1 MSRLPLLP
9 KWVLPP
15 TMPSNYDHESA
26 TALEMVAKCY
36 GAMRK
41 VVEDYNTFVDE
52 INEEIKSFTS
62 SSNEEIAN
70 FKQSVDQRLACKFKD
85 LDALLAKITLEI
97 KKNTDDKLEKAFS
110 VFGVTVR
117 ETGENIIL
125 SDATDEKIR
134 ALSIYGKTTQSWEP
148 VPEYPAELRSAGSS
162 GSVTVKIS
170 NGKDEQLLTIATPEE
185 LPGIPVSEGGNYT
198 DPNGQQW
205 ICDEIDLKKGVYI
218 QRIDNMTLTGEEK
231 FIRDSESWASG
242 CYKVYTRTNNPGHVH
257 RESMCSFLPTK
268 ANTDLANNRAAFG
281 IGTHGNE
288 CLMVRFGTD
297 KTEEQTSDLWKK
309 AIQAG
314 GEVFTVLQEPIER
327 PLTIAEL
334 AAYKKLHTYMPD
346 TTISNGSGAGML
358 VEYVAITQKYLENR
372 ITDQAVQITTQL
384 VNEAIQNGKI
394 VVSLEYN
401 EETEE
406 ANIVAGGE
414 IL

>member
-15 TMPSNYDHESA
+15 TMPSIYYSESS

-52 INEEIKSFTS
+52 INEEINSFTS
-62 SSNEEIAN
+62 SSNEEIEN
-70 FKQSVDQRLACKFKD
+70 FKQSVDHRLACKFKD

-97 KKNTDDKLEKAFS
+97 KKNTDAQLEKAFS

-134 ALSIYGKTTQSWEP
+134 ALSIYGKTMQRWDP
-148 VPEYPAELRSAGSS
+148 VLEYPADLKSVGDS

-170 NGKDEQLLTIATPEE
+170 NGKDEQLLPIATPEG

-198 DPNGQQW
+198 DANGQSW
-205 ICDEIDLKKGVYI
+205 ICDEIDLKRGVYI
-218 QRIDNMTLTGEEK
+218 K
-231 FIRDSESWASG
+231 
-242 CYKVYTRTNNPGHVH
+242 RTNRATVTKTDNGKVIGNNVRFSVKLPVSSVGIQKAL
-257 RESMCSFLPTK
+257 CSHLHYEYSYGNDTPHFYTDGGFLWMFLPISCGTNAAEITVWLSK
-268 ANTDLANNRAAFG
+268 NPVDIIYQLA
-281 IGTHGNE
+281 
-288 CLMVRFGTD
+288 
-297 KTEEQTSDLWKK
+297 
-309 AIQAG
+309 
-314 GEVFTVLQEPIER
+314 EPIER
-327 PLTIAEL
+327 PLTLAEL

-384 VNEAIQNGKI
+384 VNEAIANGKI
-394 VVSLEYN
+394 TVAVEYN

-406 ANIVAGGE
+406 VNIVVGGE
-414 IL
+414 T